1 VKILEHW
8 KKTKTTE
15 LYVLAGLDKSTTQKK
30 KKEQLDPLVSE
41 LNALFQTGKR
51 SDLIRAKKIYPKLYP
66 LLTQWRIVSDLDYA
80 YSPKEKDFTKVAFEK
95 FNAPVELSF
104 SWEGN
109 TDLKGTLKS
118 YVKDLLIKSGYRLG
132 RSIRRYSLKGS
143 VTEKDLPIKLDGYI
157 KKEYEMNLDVYRNEK
172 LVGNIHYNLKT
183 SGRNWGQ
190 LKERARL
197 VFMNIIFE
205 NLENLNIN

>member
-1 VKILEHW
+1 MKILEHW

-15 LYVLAGLDKSTTQKK
+15 IYALAGLDKSATQKK
-30 KKEQLDPLVSE
+30 IKEQLDPLVSQ

-66 LLTQWRIVSDLDYA
+66 LLTQWRIVSDLDYI

-109 TDLKGTLKS
+109 TDLKGTLKATLRTYS
-118 YVKDLLIKSGYRLG
+118 SKVDIALVGRLTLL
-132 RSIRRYSLKGS
+132 LKEVS
-143 VTEKDLPIKLDGYI
+143 QKRTFLLSSGYI
-157 KKEYEMNLDVYRNEK
+157 KKEYEMNQMSTETK
-172 LVGNIHYNLKT
+172 
-183 SGRNWGQ
+183 NWW
-190 LKERARL
+190 EI
-197 VFMNIIFE
+197 FII
-205 NLENLNIN
+205 I

>member
-1 VKILEHW
+1 MPSK
-8 KKTKTTE
+8 
-15 LYVLAGLDKSTTQKK
+15 
-30 KKEQLDPLVSE
+30 
-41 LNALFQTGKR
+41 N
-51 SDLIRAKKIYPKLYP
+51 
-66 LLTQWRIVSDLDYA
+66 LT
-80 YSPKEKDFTKVAFEK
+80 
-95 FNAPVELSF
+95 PVELSF

-172 LVGNIHYNLKT
+172 LVGNIHHNLKT